1 MARIRTNKNICLYC
15 FGDLDTDRVCM
26 NCHHKADDTPS
37 PPHHLPQRSVIGP
50 QNRYLIGKALGEGGF
65 GITYLGWDLQQGIKV
80 AVKEYF
86 PSGYVTRVAGNNQV
100 IINSKQNQAA
110 SNRGLKRFVEEARA
124 LAKIKNLGGVVN
136 VRDFFSA
143 NGTAYIVM
151 EFLDGISLKKYL
163 QRRGGKVGTDEILTI
178 MRPVMDSLVQ
188 VHKIGLI
195 HRDIS
200 PDNIIITKSNEV
212 KLIDFGAA
220 KYSNPDG
227 KSLSVV
233 LKQGFAPPEQYDTHG
248 EQGPW
253 TDVYALGVTLY
264 FAVTGVLP
272 PESIR
277 IMMGKEAIKRPSEM
291 GFAIDAGVE
300 NALMKSL
307 AVDKKKRYQDVQQ
320 MINGLYNP
328 RAPRKTVSDATAAPP
343 TAPKKSV
350 IPRTAMGV
358 TPDTTEPTKPAAR
371 AVRPTSSPI
380 TATERSITKTETVTT
395 PDLRT
400 ARPAR
405 TATVH
410 IPPTKPEISAAK
422 AGTPTAKPTAKPQVT
437 PAKPATAK
445 SEIKPVTKPEVK
457 PVSKPEVKP
466 AVTAASSK
474 PEVKPVAKP
483 VTPAKPAAKPT
494 ATTATP
500 KPEVKPARPTAT
512 AKPTAKPIVTTAA
525 AKPAVKP
532 TTSAKPEV
540 KPAAKSEQKPAETTT
555 DASAKKSSVFSKL
568 FKK

>member
-26 NCHHKADDTPS
+26 SCHHKADDVPS

-124 LAKIKNLGGVVN
+124 LAKIKNLNGVVN

-151 EFLDGISLKKYL
+151 EFLDGVSLKKYL
-163 QRRGGKVGTDEILTI
+163 QRRGGKVGVDEILTI
-178 MRPVMDSLVQ
+178 MRPVMDSLTQ

-200 PDNIIITKSNEV
+200 PDNILITKYNEV
-212 KLIDFGAA
+212 KLIDFGAS

-227 KSLSVV
+227 RSLSIV

-253 TDVYALGVTLY
+253 TDVYALGVTIY
-264 FAVTGVLP
+264 FAITGVLP

-277 IMMGKEAIKRPSEM
+277 IMMGKEAIKRPSEL
-291 GFAIDAGVE
+291 GIAIDAGVE
-300 NALMKSL
+300 NALMKAL

-328 RAPRKTVSDATAAPP
+328 RAPRKAVAAATTPP
-343 TAPKKSV
+343 PAAPKKSV

-358 TPDTTEPTKPAAR
+358 SAEKPAEPAKAAAKPAA
-371 AVRPTSSPI
+371 
-380 TATERSITKTETVTT
+380 
-395 PDLRT
+395 
-400 ARPAR
+400 
-405 TATVH
+405 
-410 IPPTKPEISAAK
+410 
-422 AGTPTAKPTAKPQVT
+422 
-437 PAKPATAK
+437 
-445 SEIKPVTKPEVK
+445 
-457 PVSKPEVKP
+457 
-466 AVTAASSK
+466 
-474 PEVKPVAKP
+474 
-483 VTPAKPAAKPT
+483 PAKPAA
-494 ATTATP
+494 
-500 KPEVKPARPTAT
+500 
-512 AKPTAKPIVTTAA
+512 
-525 AKPAVKP
+525 
-532 TTSAKPEV
+532 AKPEV
-540 KPAAKSEQKPAETTT
+540 KPAATAKPEVKPTPARATTPTAKPTSPTEVKPIAKPVAKPAAKPVAAKSETPAPAAKPAATKPAAAKPEAKPADKPATAKPITTT
-555 DASAKKSSVFSKL
+555 TTSPKKSVFSKL